1 MAIGAVNL
9 ALSVVKIGGKMMPLD
24 VGVSLA
30 SPASVSVCT

>member
-1 MAIGAVNL
+1 MAIDAANL